1 MANHQF
7 ETDLSTDTIY
17 EFRMDN
23 IALYH
28 GKFKEIKGC
37 WGTVEITKVLDSP
50 DAKYYKIGDT
60 FEIKIA
66 MYNIKPAQK

>member
-1 MANHQF
+1 MANHHF
-7 ETDLSTDTIY
+7 ETHLNTDTLY
-17 EFRMDN
+17 EFGMDSTP
-23 IALYH
+23 LYQ

-37 WGTVEITKVLDSP
+37 WGTVEVVQVLDGP

-66 MYNIKPAQK
+66 MYNIKPVQ

>member
-7 ETDLSTDTIY
+7 ETNLEVDKIY
-17 EFRMDN
+17 EFSLSN
-23 IALYH
+23 TPLYQ

-37 WGTVEITKVLDSP
+37 WGTVEVVQVLESP
-50 DAKYYKIGDT
+50 DAKYYKIGDA

-66 MYNIKPAQK
+66 MYTIKPL